1 MPPGTTHQPW
11 RLKARR
17 SCAVRLYARLRGD
30 DEGHGNDAR
39 SGVAYGFGGWPATVW
54 FVGGLLLVGLWQC
67 CWRTISPAP
76 AAAPPGPSPP
86 SNDPPGVITSES
98 AGRRSDAY
106 AVGARARAAR
116 PRVAPAP
123 GTPALA
129 PPGPAP
135 APEPPGPAVM
145 APPGPV
151 SGPPAPGPPGAGAE
165 GAVVVS

>member
-1 MPPGTTHQPW
+1 MRCMPLCPLDG
-11 RLKARR
+11 RR
-17 SCAVRLYARLRGD
+17 R
-30 DEGHGNDAR
+30 
-39 SGVAYGFGGWPATVW
+39 
-54 FVGGLLLVGLWQC
+54 GLWQGC
-67 CWRTISPAP
+67 SKRCGLRLRRLACDGVVRGRP
-76 AAAPPGPSPP
+76 AASRLVAMLLPDNKSGPAVAPQGPSPP

-135 APEPPGPAVM
+135 APEPPGPAVV